1 MSSKSDNNKRIV
13 KNTLLLYIRMGVMM
27 AINLYTSRVILNA
40 LGIVDYGLF
49 NVVGGLVIMFSVLSK
64 SLTNSISRYLTFELG
79 KGESIRLKEMFSSA
93 LVIQFILCAII
104 LVFAE
109 TIGLWF
115 LNAKMTFPVERASA
129 VQWVY
134 QMAILSFLIGLISV
148 PFNAII
154 VAYERMSAFAYISV
168 IDAFLKLIIA
178 FLIYV
183 SPMDKLV
190 FYAFLIL
197 LETIFQNFIYWV
209 YCKRNFIE
217 CSFRLKFNK
226 GLVKEMANFA
236 GWNFFG
242 TLSSSL
248 RLQGVDVVINI
259 FFGPTVNAAKG
270 IATSVNSAV
279 NGFVTNMMMAVNPQ
293 IIKSY
298 SSGDR
303 EYMMNLIN
311 QSARYSFYLLFLLA
325 LPVILNTDYILHLW
339 LGFTPS
345 YSVRFIQFVLLL
357 TMLEALSNPLET
369 GMMATGNIRNY
380 QIIIGF
386 LQILNLPLCYLM
398 FKIGFGPEIVYIIAC
413 LITFVCLFVRWI
425 MLKPYGFSVSAYIK
439 NVLSNIFFVGLV
451 ALPIPIFFHLY
462 LSRSYIGL
470 FANILACVC
479 FTCLSILFVG
489 CTREERKFIF
499 SRLKNKV
506 LC

>member
-1 MSSKSDNNKRIV
+1 MSSKSDNNKRIA

-40 LGIVDYGLF
+40 LGVVDYGLF

-79 KGESIRLKEMFSSA
+79 KGETIRLKEMFSSA

-115 LNAKMTFPVERASA
+115 LNAKMTIPIERASA

-154 VAYERMSAFAYISV
+154 VAHERMSAFAYISV

-311 QSARYSFYLLFLLA
+311 QSARYSFYLLFILA

-398 FKIGFGPEIVYIIAC
+398 FKISFGPEMVYVIAC
-413 LITFVCLFVRWI
+413 LITFVCLFIRWI
-425 MLKPYGFSVSAYIK
+425 MLKPYLAFVHILK
-439 NVLSNIFFVGLV
+439 VFLVTFFL
-451 ALPIPIFFHLY
+451 LDW
-462 LSRSYIGL
+462 
-470 FANILACVC
+470 
-479 FTCLSILFVG
+479 
-489 CTREERKFIF
+489 
-499 SRLKNKV
+499 
-506 LC
+506 

>member
-1 MSSKSDNNKRIV
+1 
-13 KNTLLLYIRMGVMM
+13 MGAMM

-40 LGIVDYGLF
+40 LGVVDYGLF
-49 NVVGGLVIMFSVLSK
+49 NVVGGLVIIFSVLSK

-79 KGESIRLKEMFSSA
+79 KGETIRLKEMFSSA

-115 LNAKMTFPVERASA
+115 LNAKMTIPIGRASA

-154 VAYERMSAFAYISV
+154 VAHERMSAFAYISV

-311 QSARYSFYLLFLLA
+311 QSARYSFYLLFILA

-413 LITFVCLFVRWI
+413 LITFVCLFVRWS
-425 MLKPYGFSVSAYIK
+425 MLKPYGFRVSIYIK
-439 NVLSNIFFVGLV
+439 NVLSNILFVGLV
-451 ALPIPIFFHLY
+451 ALPIPFLSHLY
-462 LSRSYIGL
+462 FSENVVGL
-470 FANILACVC
+470 FANVFICVSV
-479 FTCLSILFVG
+479 TCLSIVFVG
-489 CTREERKFIF
+489 CSIDERKFIF

-506 LC
+506 L

>member
-1 MSSKSDNNKRIV
+1 MVLVLKTVYNANIIQNILYFLLRMSSKSDNNKRIA

-40 LGIVDYGLF
+40 LGVVDYGLF

-79 KGESIRLKEMFSSA
+79 KGETIRLKEMFSSA

-115 LNAKMTFPVERASA
+115 LNAKMTIPIERASA

-154 VAYERMSAFAYISV
+154 VAHERMSAFAYISV

-259 FFGPTVNAAKG
+259 FFGPTVNAAKELQPVL
-270 IATSVNSAV
+270 T
-279 NGFVTNMMMAVNPQ
+279 
-293 IIKSY
+293 
-298 SSGDR
+298 
-303 EYMMNLIN
+303 
-311 QSARYSFYLLFLLA
+311 LL
-325 LPVILNTDYILHLW
+325 
-339 LGFTPS
+339 
-345 YSVRFIQFVLLL
+345 
-357 TMLEALSNPLET
+357 
-369 GMMATGNIRNY
+369 
-380 QIIIGF
+380 
-386 LQILNLPLCYLM
+386 
-398 FKIGFGPEIVYIIAC
+398 
-413 LITFVCLFVRWI
+413 
-425 MLKPYGFSVSAYIK
+425 
-439 NVLSNIFFVGLV
+439 
-451 ALPIPIFFHLY
+451 
-462 LSRSYIGL
+462 
-470 FANILACVC
+470 
-479 FTCLSILFVG
+479 
-489 CTREERKFIF
+489 
-499 SRLKNKV
+499 
-506 LC
+506 

>member
-1 MSSKSDNNKRIV
+1 MSSKSDNNKRIA

-40 LGIVDYGLF
+40 LGVVDYGLF

-79 KGESIRLKEMFSSA
+79 KGETIRLKEMFSSA

-115 LNAKMTFPVERASA
+115 LNAKMTIPIERASA

-154 VAYERMSAFAYISV
+154 VAHERMSAFAYISV

-178 FLIYV
+178 FLIYM

-311 QSARYSFYLLFLLA
+311 QSARYSFYLLFILA

-398 FKIGFGPEIVYIIAC
+398 FKISFGPEMVYVIAC
-413 LITFVCLFVRWI
+413 LITFVCLFIRWI
-425 MLKPYGFSVSAYIK
+425 MLKPYGFSVRAYIK
-439 NVLSNIFFVGLV
+439 SVLSNIFFVGLV
-451 ALPIPIFFHLY
+451 ALPIPFIFRLY
-462 LSRSYIGL
+462 FSQNFIGL
-470 FANILACVC
+470 LANVFVCVC
-479 FTCLSILFVG
+479 VTCLSIVYVG
-489 CTREERKFIF
+489 CSIDERKFIF

-506 LC
+506 L

>member
-1 MSSKSDNNKRIV
+1 MSSQSYNNKRIA
-13 KNTLLLYIRMGVMM
+13 KNTLLLYIRMGAMM

-40 LGIVDYGLF
+40 LGVVDYGLF
-49 NVVGGLVIMFSVLSK
+49 NVVGGLVIIFSVLSK

-79 KGESIRLKEMFSSA
+79 KGETIRLKEMFSSA

-115 LNAKMTFPVERASA
+115 LNAKMTIPIGRASA

-154 VAYERMSAFAYISV
+154 VAHERMSAFAYISV

-311 QSARYSFYLLFLLA
+311 QSARYSFYLLFLFA

-413 LITFVCLFVRWI
+413 LITFVCLFVRWS
-425 MLKPYGFSVSAYIK
+425 MLKPYGFRVSIYIK
-439 NVLSNIFFVGLV
+439 NVLSNILFVGLV
-451 ALPIPIFFHLY
+451 ALPIPFLSHLY
-462 LSRSYIGL
+462 FSENVVGL
-470 FANILACVC
+470 FANVFICVSV
-479 FTCLSILFVG
+479 TCLSIVFVG
-489 CTREERKFIF
+489 CSIDERKFIF

-506 LC
+506 L

>member
-13 KNTLLLYIRMGVMM
+13 KNTLLLYIRMGALM

-40 LGIVDYGLF
+40 LGVVDYGLF

-79 KGESIRLKEMFSSA
+79 KGETIRLKEMFSSA
-93 LVIQFILCAII
+93 LLIQLLLCVII

-109 TIGLWF
+109 TGGLWF
-115 LNAKMTFPVERASA
+115 LNAKMTIPIGRSSA
-129 VQWVY
+129 IQWVY

-154 VAYERMSAFAYISV
+154 VAHERMSAFAYISI
-168 IDAFLKLIIA
+168 IDAVLKLIIA

-183 SPMDKLV
+183 SHIDKLV
-190 FYAFLIL
+190 FYSFLIL
-197 LETIFQNFIYWV
+197 LETIIQNFIYWV
-209 YCKRNFIE
+209 YCKRNFVE
-217 CSFRLKFNK
+217 CNFRLRFNK
-226 GLVKEMANFA
+226 RLIKEMANFA

-242 TLSSSL
+242 TLSNSL

-311 QSARYSFYLLFLLA
+311 QSARYSFYLLFLFA

-339 LGFTPS
+339 LGFIPS
-345 YSVRFIQFVLLL
+345 YSVRFIQFILLL

-380 QIIIGF
+380 QIIIGS

-398 FKIGFGPEIVYIIAC
+398 FKISFGPEIVYVIAC
-413 LITFVCLFVRWI
+413 LITFVCQFIRLI
-425 MLKPYGFSVSAYIK
+425 MLKPYGFSVRAYIK

-451 ALPIPIFFHLY
+451 ALPIPFIFHLY
-462 LSRSYIGL
+462 FSQNFIGL
-470 FANILACVC
+470 LVNVFVC
-479 FTCLSILFVG
+479 ICITCLSIVYVG
-489 CTREERKFIF
+489 CSRDERKFII

-506 LC
+506 L

>member
-1 MSSKSDNNKRIV
+1 
-13 KNTLLLYIRMGVMM
+13 MGAMM

-40 LGIVDYGLF
+40 LGVVDYGLF

-79 KGESIRLKEMFSSA
+79 KGETIRLKEMFSTA
-93 LVIQFILCAII
+93 VIIQLILCLVIF
-104 LVFAE
+104 VFAE
-109 TIGLWF
+109 TFGLWF
-115 LNAKMTFPVERASA
+115 LNTKMTIPIDRASA

-154 VAYERMSAFAYISV
+154 VAHERMSAFAYISV
-168 IDAFLKLIIA
+168 IDAVLKLLIA
-178 FLIYV
+178 LLIYV
-183 SPMDKLV
+183 SSMDKLV

-197 LETIFQNFIYWV
+197 LETIIQNFIYWA
-209 YCKRNFIE
+209 YCKRKFVE
-217 CSFRLKFNK
+217 CSFILMFNK
-226 GLVKEMANFA
+226 DLVKEMANFA

-259 FFGPTVNAAKG
+259 FFGATVNAAKG

-311 QSARYSFYLLFLLA
+311 QSARYSFYLLFILA

-413 LITFVCLFVRWI
+413 LITFICLFVRWS
-425 MLKPYGFSVSAYIK
+425 MLKPYGFRVTIYIK
-439 NVLSNIFFVGLV
+439 NVLSNILFVGLV
-451 ALPIPIFFHLY
+451 ALPIPFLSHLY
-462 LSRSYIGL
+462 FSENVVGL
-470 FANILACVC
+470 FANVFICVSV
-479 FTCLSILFVG
+479 TCLSIVFVG
-489 CTREERKFIF
+489 CTRNERKFIF
-499 SRLKNKV
+499 NKLRNIKV
-506 LC
+506 

>member
-1 MSSKSDNNKRIV
+1 MSSQSYNNKRIA
-13 KNTLLLYIRMGVMM
+13 KNTLLLYIRMGAMM

-40 LGIVDYGLF
+40 LGVVDYGLF
-49 NVVGGLVIMFSVLSK
+49 NVVGGLVIIFSVLSK

-79 KGESIRLKEMFSSA
+79 KGETIRLKEMFSSA

-115 LNAKMTFPVERASA
+115 LNAKMTIPIGRASA

-154 VAYERMSAFAYISV
+154 VAHERMSAFAYISV

-311 QSARYSFYLLFLLA
+311 QSARYSFYLLFILA

-413 LITFVCLFVRWI
+413 LITFVCLFVRWS
-425 MLKPYGFSVSAYIK
+425 MLKPYGFRVSIYIK
-439 NVLSNIFFVGLV
+439 NVLSNILFVGLV
-451 ALPIPIFFHLY
+451 ALPIPFLSHLY
-462 LSRSYIGL
+462 FSENVVGL
-470 FANILACVC
+470 FANVFICVSV
-479 FTCLSILFVG
+479 TCLSIVFVG
-489 CTREERKFIF
+489 CSIDERKFIF

-506 LC
+506 L

>member
-1 MSSKSDNNKRIV
+1 
-13 KNTLLLYIRMGVMM
+13 MM

-40 LGIVDYGLF
+40 LGVVDYGLF
-49 NVVGGLVIMFSVLSK
+49 NVVGGLVIIFSVLSK

-79 KGESIRLKEMFSSA
+79 KGETIRLKEMFSSA

-115 LNAKMTFPVERASA
+115 LNAKMTIPIGRASA

-154 VAYERMSAFAYISV
+154 VAHERMSAFAYISV

-311 QSARYSFYLLFLLA
+311 QSARYSFYLLFILA

-413 LITFVCLFVRWI
+413 LITFVCLFVRWS
-425 MLKPYGFSVSAYIK
+425 MLKPYGFRVSIYIK
-439 NVLSNIFFVGLV
+439 NVLSNILFVGLV
-451 ALPIPIFFHLY
+451 ALPIPFLSHLY
-462 LSRSYIGL
+462 FSENVVGL
-470 FANILACVC
+470 FANVFICVSV
-479 FTCLSILFVG
+479 TCLSIVFVG
-489 CTREERKFIF
+489 CSIDERKFIF

-506 LC
+506 L